1 MLANCFSAASG
12 ASAWHTVGVLLL
24 AKPATNSV
32 RERWAR
38 ASRLGLDRESDA
50 YPDGISNAELHER
63 RDRLQDVLREERE
76 LLEPIS
82 AQLVR
87 GPLVAI
93 IADRDGVILSA
104 HSDRT
109 LVDPVTR
116 ARLVEGARWGEET
129 RGTNAIGTALFEGAS
144 VGVVGKA
151 HFEVRNRGLFCYAT
165 PVRDAYGEIVA
176 VLDVSG
182 PLSSHNE
189 AIGTAVQTAG
199 ASLERAL
206 RSVSYVDERTGPFAA
221 IERLVLRAADATV
234 LIEASGALRVVN
246 AAARAAFA
254 SSLEKASCEQ
264 LFGMSFR
271 ELLTASAGRGG
282 MRFETR
288 AGAWKL
294 AVDPITGVGQ
304 RTLAALIHFEPEGK
318 SAPRLTKPASRP
330 PLATPSAPEFELIL
344 GRDSALLEAKQLA
357 ARFARTA
364 LPVLLLAETGT
375 GKELFARAIHAES
388 AAKHGAF
395 VAVNCGALSPE
406 LMLSELFGY
415 APGAFTGATRTGSEG
430 RIGAAHGGT
439 LFLDE
444 IAEMSDALQAALLRV
459 LDSGVYQRVGESRER
474 RADFRLI
481 CATCRDLPSLVA
493 EGKFRRDLFYRV
505 HGARL
510 AIPTLR
516 ARSDIA
522 WLAERLLERL
532 EPQAPPLS
540 EAARQLIATHLWP
553 GNVRELKSALG
564 YALAL
569 AFGSARIEA
578 EHFPEPLLVPPR
590 APTVPPPSVAAAV
603 VPHTR
608 QRIVRDAIEATL
620 RACAGN
626 VSEAARRLRVGR
638 GTIYRTIR
646 DRKA

>member
-1 MLANCFSAASG
+1 M
-12 ASAWHTVGVLLL
+12 
-24 AKPATNSV
+24 

-38 ASRLGLDRESDA
+38 SSRLGLHREADA
-50 YPDGISNAELHER
+50 YPEGISNAELYER

-82 AQLVR
+82 AQLAH

-93 IADRDGVILSA
+93 VADRDGVILTA
-104 HSDRT
+104 HSDRAA
-109 LVDPVTR
+109 VDPVAR

-129 RGTNAIGTALFEGAS
+129 RGTNAIGTALVEGAP
-144 VGVVGKA
+144 VGVVGRA
-151 HFEVRNRGLFCYAT
+151 HFEVRNRDLFCYAT

-182 PLSSHNE
+182 PLYSHDQ
-189 AIGTAVQTAG
+189 AVGSAVQAAG
-199 ASLERAL
+199 AALERAL

-221 IERLVLRAADATV
+221 IERLVHRTADATV
-234 LIEASGALRVVN
+234 LIEATGTLRVVN
-246 AAARAAFA
+246 AAARVALA
-254 SSLEKASCEQ
+254 SLTSSTGAASCER
-264 LFGMSFR
+264 LFGMSFQ
-271 ELLTASAGRGG
+271 ELLATAAGRGG

-288 AGAWKL
+288 SGAYRL
-294 AVDPITGVGQ
+294 AVEPITGVGQ
-304 RTLAALIHFEPEGK
+304 RTLAALVHLEPERT
-318 SAPRLTKPASRP
+318 SAPRHAKPEPTR
-330 PLATPSAPEFELIL
+330 ATAPAEFEPIL
-344 GRDSALLEAKQLA
+344 SRDPAVLAAKQLA
-357 ARFARTA
+357 TRFARTT

-375 GKELFARAIHAES
+375 GKELFARAIHAAS
-388 AAKHGAF
+388 AARNGAF

-459 LDSGVYQRVGESRER
+459 LDSGVYQRVGESREQ

-481 CATCRDLPSLVA
+481 CATCRHLPALVA

-505 HGARL
+505 HGAHL
-510 AIPTLR
+510 SIPALR
-516 ARSDIA
+516 ERNDIA
-522 WLAERLLERL
+522 WLAERLVERL
-532 EPQAPPLS
+532 APEATLPLS
-540 EAARQLIATHLWP
+540 DCARRWLVEQPWP

-564 YALAL
+564 HALAL
-569 AFGSARIEA
+569 AADEGQIEA
-578 EHFPEPLLVPPR
+578 RHFPEPLLPSAASVSSE
-590 APTVPPPSVAAAV
+590 AGPTSQ
-603 VPHTR
+603 TR

-646 DRKA
+646 SKKP